1 MVSAY
6 ANSRALVVILSVLL
20 LSWGTF
26 ANFNPALAV
35 ADDEKDDKKDDEKDD
50 DEEKRAIIEK
60 IKKQREETRNKNEL
74 KEKLQALKEIKKE
87 INDLK
92 KILNE
97 EDKQKLKSLVSDI
110 KDVIKKLNEN
120 LDYDKE
126 YKKTLKQE
134 LKETKLKIKQEMASH
149 EELSKHKIDSKI
161 SALLKSEDPKRD
173 AKKLGLDFKDGKTK
187 VVVTLTNTDA
197 AVLDKLT
204 SLGNINAKNDKQV
217 QLTIKLS
224 DLPKLRSI
232 QGIENIRPPFPA
244 VQFEES
250 LSEGVYFMNADLAQY
265 AGITGKGIKVAVLDL
280 SFTNNQK

>member
-97 EDKQKLKSLVSDI
+97 ED
-110 KDVIKKLNEN
+110 
-120 LDYDKE
+120 
-126 YKKTLKQE
+126 
-134 LKETKLKIKQEMASH
+134 
-149 EELSKHKIDSKI
+149 SKNKIDSKI
-161 SALLKSEDPKRD
+161 SSLLKSEDPKRD
-173 AKKLGLDFKDGKTK
+173 AKKIGLDFKDGKTK

-204 SLGNINAKNDKQV
+204 SLGNINAKNDKRV
-217 QLTIKLS
+217 QLTINLS
-224 DLPKLRSI
+224 DLPKLS
-232 QGIENIRPPFPA
+232 
-244 VQFEES
+244 
-250 LSEGVYFMNADLAQY
+250 
-265 AGITGKGIKVAVLDL
+265 
-280 SFTNNQK
+280 